1 MKCEICNF
9 QEIPDNLDKLKI
21 QAETCGNPT
30 CKTAKIVWR
39 DGQMTLTL
47 SPTSGE
53 PTFNVEI
60 QDVPAAPEPPILLP
74 KTSSEELDVTMMALE
89 TTSRSKK
96 KGLDEYD
103 PYR

>member
-9 QEIPDNLDKLKI
+9 QEIPDNLEKLAV
-21 QAETCGNPT
+21 QAETCGTPT

-39 DGQMTLTL
+39 DGQMVLTLT
-47 SPTSGE
+47 PQDNE
-53 PTFNVEI
+53 PLFEVEI
-60 QDVPAAPEPPILLP
+60 RDVPPAPEPPILLP

-89 TTSRSKK
+89 TTSRSRKK
-96 KGLDEYD
+96 DQGEHD